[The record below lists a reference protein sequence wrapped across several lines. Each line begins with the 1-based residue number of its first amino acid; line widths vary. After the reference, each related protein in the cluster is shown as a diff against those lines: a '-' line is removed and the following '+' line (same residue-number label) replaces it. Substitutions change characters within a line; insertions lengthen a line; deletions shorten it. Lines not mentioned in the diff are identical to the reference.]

1 MYSFYVF
8 ILMLWFSFMKTNE
21 LLDGEENFEIG
32 EGL

>member
-8 ILMLWFSFMKTNE
+8 ILMLWFSFMKINE